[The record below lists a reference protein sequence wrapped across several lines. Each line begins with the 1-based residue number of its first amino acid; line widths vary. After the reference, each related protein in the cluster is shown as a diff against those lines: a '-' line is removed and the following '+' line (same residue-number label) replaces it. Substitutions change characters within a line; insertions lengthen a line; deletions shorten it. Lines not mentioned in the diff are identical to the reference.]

1 MDIELLQ
8 LVINTLE
15 SVEIVSTENNLS
27 RMLAS
32 IQTLKKMIKDSQNGG
47 EQNA

>member
-32 IQTLKKMIKDSQNGG
+32 IQTLKKMIKDAQNGG
-47 EQNA
+47 ENNV

>member
-32 IQTLKKMIKDSQNGG
+32 IQTLKKMIKDAQNGG
-47 EQNA
+47 EPNA